1 MCRKTDTPLFS
12 QAYVAAPG
20 AVLTFEFSFRTNPVA
35 LFTWGQGK
43 GWGCHGNPCRWS
55 DPALGETS
63 TGRGRGNSSASLFSS
78 SSLIET
84 VSLLSP
90 SSVNLPLSLSLL
102 LLQSLATVITV
113 TSTLAMKVSS
123 TFTFHFLFKKSQI
136 NKNKQNVQSSLHPGI
151 YLSWFFPPKNH
162 YKSKKLNV
170 RTKYNIKRSPNIVHP
185 PYSLIISTFHIRE
198 CQTYLVKLNILSQPF
213 SYNDNHKQ
221 QLNVL

>member
-1 MCRKTDTPLFS
+1 MGSGERLGLPWQPLS
-12 QAYVAAPG
+12 M
-20 AVLTFEFSFRTNPVA
+20 ER
-35 LFTWGQGK
+35 
-43 GWGCHGNPCRWS
+43 
-55 DPALGETS
+55 
-63 TGRGRGNSSASLFSS
+63 SS
-78 SSLIET
+78 SGRDEHREGPRQLISISIFIILTHWNT

-221 QLNVL
+221 QLNVLWRKRASCQ